1 MTQDERERMAAAER
15 EALEMLRRKMSEGR
29 WYPRRHMQFALFVVL
44 PIFVLVCALAI
55 WALSALS
62 GR

>member
-1 MTQDERERMAAAER
+1 MAAAER

-29 WYPRRHMQFALFVVL
+29 WYPRRHMQLALFVVL
-44 PIFVLVCALAI
+44 PAFILICALAV
-55 WALSALS
+55 WGYSALF

>member
-1 MTQDERERMAAAER
+1 MAATER